1 MRDRIRQW
9 QPNLRILFITR
20 IVLWRYRV
28 RLPGFELPEGIQ
40 PAHEEFDNR
49 MATALDRMA
58 DRLEGDGST
67 QKEDLTSAYNEL
79 EQAVWKA
86 QPKEQHQLTPQVQ
99 SFLLL
104 SRRIASLADCLETE
118 M

>member
-1 MRDRIRQW
+1 
-9 QPNLRILFITR
+9 
-20 IVLWRYRV
+20 
-28 RLPGFELPEGIQ
+28 
-40 PAHEEFDNR
+40 
-49 MATALDRMA
+49 MA
-58 DRLEGDGST
+58 DRLERDGST
-67 QKEDLTSAYNEL
+67 QKQDLTSAYKNEL

-104 SRRIASLADCLETE
+104 SRRISSLADCLETE